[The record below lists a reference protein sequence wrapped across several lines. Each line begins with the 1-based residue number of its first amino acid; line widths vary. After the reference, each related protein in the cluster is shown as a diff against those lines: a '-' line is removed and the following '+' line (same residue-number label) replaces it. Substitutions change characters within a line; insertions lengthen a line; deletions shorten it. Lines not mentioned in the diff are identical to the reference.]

1 VTDRSYLSISEV
13 LSLLLDEFPDVTIS
27 KIRFLETRGLVDPER
42 TPSGYRKFYDTD
54 VDRLRWIL
62 RQQREH
68 FLPLKVIK
76 GRLEGGSPEDALP
89 VAPSLFDPPEGAA
102 RAGSDDPPPGASEP
116 ALVGAGSASNSANEE
131 AGVPKESSGR
141 VARSDEAPRASAAAG
156 TTGSVGATKPPG
168 SQAGVPAAASTS
180 RPEQDLAPGIAPRGE
195 EQSRA
200 AKQQRPPEAHAL
212 APDAS
217 QASGDAAGSGAS
229 SPPGP
234 ARTEAAGQRPHQPA
248 ETPFGL
254 PPRMTPAS
262 AAERERAAGDARIAT
277 QPRSVAGSTTAP
289 AAAPT
294 EPAAVP
300 KPGPPTAGSPGSE
313 SAQEGSHTAPPAVSA
328 SANPAAT
335 AASRAAVAPAGPT
348 RGAASQG
355 GSVTSRAAG
364 AAAALSGT
372 SAVRE
377 SGGVAARSSLG
388 SGVSLTLEELAEA
401 SGLSVAEVERLEEYG
416 LIFGRPVAGVKCFD
430 EDGLVVARLTA
441 GFAKYGIE
449 PRHLRSYMH
458 AAEREAGLFSQVVM
472 PLLRQRN
479 PLARSRAGDSL
490 AELTELGAGL
500 HAAFV
505 RIALRD
511 LTGG

>member
-1 VTDRSYLSISEV
+1 
-13 LSLLLDEFPDVTIS
+13 
-27 KIRFLETRGLVDPER
+27 
-42 TPSGYRKFYDTD
+42 
-54 VDRLRWIL
+54 
-62 RQQREH
+62 
-68 FLPLKVIK
+68 
-76 GRLEGGSPEDALP
+76 
-89 VAPSLFDPPEGAA
+89 
-102 RAGSDDPPPGASEP
+102 
-116 ALVGAGSASNSANEE
+116 
-131 AGVPKESSGR
+131 
-141 VARSDEAPRASAAAG
+141 
-156 TTGSVGATKPPG
+156 
-168 SQAGVPAAASTS
+168 
-180 RPEQDLAPGIAPRGE
+180 
-195 EQSRA
+195 
-200 AKQQRPPEAHAL
+200 
-212 APDAS
+212 
-217 QASGDAAGSGAS
+217 
-229 SPPGP
+229 
-234 ARTEAAGQRPHQPA
+234 
-248 ETPFGL
+248 
-254 PPRMTPAS
+254 M
-262 AAERERAAGDARIAT
+262 
-277 QPRSVAGSTTAP
+277 
-289 AAAPT
+289 
-294 EPAAVP
+294 
-300 KPGPPTAGSPGSE
+300 
-313 SAQEGSHTAPPAVSA
+313 
-328 SANPAAT
+328 
-335 AASRAAVAPAGPT
+335 
-348 RGAASQG
+348 
-355 GSVTSRAAG
+355 TSRAAG